1 MLPVHLNI
9 AVMLTG
15 YLLVM
20 AYLGLGL
27 LLLRRRPTTS
37 WAPARRLAPAPVRR
51 GWPALV
57 RNIVGTAIGGYLMLL
72 AVVIGWYEGIAR
84 LGDHFLLSAVTGA
97 AQLIGISLPV
107 FFLASWAVSRH
118 ARGKAGP

>member
-15 YLLVM
+15 HVLVM

-27 LLLRRRPTTS
+27 HLLRLRPTTS
-37 WAPARRLAPAPVRR
+37 WAPARRLAPAPARR

-57 RNIVGTAIGGYLMLL
+57 RNTVGTAIGGYLMLM
-72 AVVIGWYEGIAR
+72 AVVVGWYEDIAR
-84 LGDHFLLSAVTGA
+84 LGDRFLLSAVTGA
-97 AQLIGISLPV
+97 AQLVGICLPV
-107 FFLASWAVSRH
+107 YFLASWAVSS
-118 ARGKAGP
+118 GAGP